1 MNSTSQNLYKYW
13 IRAYLSQP
21 SIWRIILTIPHAHRI
36 LQVNDL
42 FSLMSAHFCFLGIFP
57 KFKSFVIILQCY
69 WKRNIILFLLY
80 LSKFCATLFNR
91 YFCKNVN
98 FQVTVTQIIYTDLV
112 DKVIVESKTTHKKKL
127 YIGIDQRIILNTTKY
142 VPIDHILGGGT
153 FLPTNQQK
161 NLLIAVPVYLHLEF
175 KILFYQ
181 IQLKWQPNLF
191 LSEIALHNETQIT
204 Q

>member
-1 MNSTSQNLYKYW
+1 M
-13 IRAYLSQP
+13 
-21 SIWRIILTIPHAHRI
+21 
-36 LQVNDL
+36 
-42 FSLMSAHFCFLGIFP
+42 
-57 KFKSFVIILQCY
+57 
-69 WKRNIILFLLY
+69 
-80 LSKFCATLFNR
+80 
-91 YFCKNVN
+91 N

-112 DKVIVESKTTHKKKL
+112 DKVINSFDKSLLEVESKTTHKKKL
-127 YIGIDQRIILNTTKY
+127 YISIDQRIILNTTKY
-142 VPIDHILGGGT
+142 VPIDHVLGGGT

>member
-1 MNSTSQNLYKYW
+1 M
-13 IRAYLSQP
+13 
-21 SIWRIILTIPHAHRI
+21 
-36 LQVNDL
+36 
-42 FSLMSAHFCFLGIFP
+42 
-57 KFKSFVIILQCY
+57 
-69 WKRNIILFLLY
+69 
-80 LSKFCATLFNR
+80 
-91 YFCKNVN
+91 N

-127 YIGIDQRIILNTTKY
+127 YISIDQRIILNTTKY

-191 LSEIALHNETQIT
+191 LSEIAVHNETQIT